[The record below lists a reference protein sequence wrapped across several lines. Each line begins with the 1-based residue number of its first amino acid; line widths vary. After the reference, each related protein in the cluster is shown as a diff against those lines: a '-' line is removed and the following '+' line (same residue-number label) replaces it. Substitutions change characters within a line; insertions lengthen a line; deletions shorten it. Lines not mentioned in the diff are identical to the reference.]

1 MVPGLRESK
10 RVHPNVVLAVLSLAA
25 VTYAVLSSAVI
36 PALPTLQQDL
46 HASETGVTWLLTGF
60 LLSASI
66 GTAIIG
72 KLGDMYG
79 KQRLLVWTLLVLAGG
94 TLLAA
99 LSTTL
104 AMLIVARVIQGVAGG
119 IFPLSFAIARDEFP
133 ADRVAGSIGLMSAIL
148 GVGGG
153 LGLVVGGVIDE
164 HLNWHWLFWIPL
176 PIMVAAAGCAWR
188 FIPESP
194 VRIVSPG
201 PATPRP
207 ASSDPATP
215 RPASSDPATPPKG
228 RVNWTA
234 AALMSVGLSAVLI
247 GIAQTSV
254 WGWTATKTLVLL
266 AFGLAVCCVW
276 ILVELRSR
284 NPLIDMTMMRVRGV
298 WTANLAAFLVGA
310 GLYAWFL
317 LLPQL
322 AQLPRSTGFGYG
334 VSVVTAGLYLLP
346 CAVGMGALGSVA
358 GRVQR
363 RFGSRSALVAGAAVS
378 AVACGWLAFTS
389 RHPYDMLVSSML
401 LGIGIGLA
409 FAALGNLIVQA
420 VPPHQTGVASGMNTV
435 LRTLGGA
442 LGGQIAATLVA
453 ASTLRGLPALTGFT
467 TTFAMAAVFL
477 ACCAAVALLI
487 PSPALAAA

>member
-1 MVPGLRESK
+1 MALGYSDGMLSGPREAE
-10 RVHPNVVLAVLSLAA
+10 RVHPNVILAVLSLAA

-36 PALPTLQQDL
+36 PALTTLQHSL
-46 HASETGVTWLLTGF
+46 NASETGVTWLLTAF

-79 KQRLLVWTLLVLAGG
+79 KQRLLVWTLLTLAAG

-99 LSTTL
+99 LSTSL

-119 IFPLSFAIARDEFP
+119 IFPLAFGIARDEFP

-153 LGLVVGGVIDE
+153 LGLVVGGLIDE

-176 PIMVAAAGCAWR
+176 PIMIAAAVCAWR

-194 VRIVSPG
+194 VRSP
-201 PATPRP
+201 
-207 ASSDPATP
+207 
-215 RPASSDPATPPKG
+215 G

-234 AALMSVGLSAVLI
+234 AALMSAGLSAVLI
-247 GIAQTSV
+247 AIAKTST
-254 WGWTATKTLVLL
+254 WGWTGPKTLVLL
-266 AFGLAVCCVW
+266 TFGLALCCVW
-276 ILVELRSR
+276 ILVELRSS

-334 VSVVTAGLYLLP
+334 ASVVIAGLYLLP
-346 CAVGMGALGSVA
+346 CAIGMGTLGSLA
-358 GRVQR
+358 GRVER
-363 RFGSRSALVAGAAVS
+363 RFGSRRALVAGAAVS
-378 AVACGWLAFTS
+378 AVACGWLTFTS
-389 RHPYDMLVSSML
+389 RHPYDLLVSSLL

-420 VPPHQTGVASGMNTV
+420 VPPYQTGVASGMNTV

-442 LGGQIAATLVA
+442 LGGQIAATFVA
-453 ASTLRGLPALTGFT
+453 ASTLRGLPAQTGFT
-467 TTFAMAAVFL
+467 ATFGMATVFL
-477 ACCAAVALLI
+477 TACAAVALLI
-487 PSPALAAA
+487 PAPAPPALLSGATTGS